1 MPRNTVGKVVAAR
14 QPTHANTMAGNRN
27 SFYYA
32 AMDTIRCK
40 WLQGMTSLLALA
52 LAVATIQGL
61 MSCGARS
68 RDTSGETSRSGRGA
82 ITLDAATRRQVII
95 EDVLHREAIRS
106 DRAVP
111 AVSLREE
118 RRDFRGRRPLRRTS
132 RCRPTRRSTP
142 PWRRSERGR
151 APPGAPV
158 LCERFRAFFSA
169 QDQAPVVLLWPP
181 IFSARRRPAPS
192 KRDLSCN
199 AHRRTRAAEQT
210 ISHFPSEQS

>member
-118 RRDFRGRRPLRRTS
+118 RRDFRGRR
-132 RCRPTRRSTP
+132 RCA
-142 PWRRSERGR
+142 GHL
-151 APPGAPV
+151 GAGQ
-158 LCERFRAFFSA
+158 LG
-169 QDQAPVVLLWPP
+169 
-181 IFSARRRPAPS
+181 ARRRPGGDRNEAGLP
-192 KRDLSCN
+192 
-199 AHRRTRAAEQT
+199 RR
-210 ISHFPSEQS
+210 SGSV